1 MTELD
6 KRKLRVIS
14 MEKDIPHHRL
24 TIEADLSIG
33 DFSMMPDERIYI
45 LEERDIYNMENDYSM
60 LFQKYKETREELLR
74 YKRLMKDFKL
84 LMEEEE

>member
-1 MTELD
+1 MTELNE
-6 KRKLRVIS
+6 RKLRVIS

-24 TIEADLSIG
+24 IIKADLSRL
-33 DFSMMPDERIYI
+33 DFSMMPDERIY
-45 LEERDIYNMENDYSM
+45 LLTERDIYNMENDYSM

-84 LMEEEE
+84 LMEEEK